1 MSIPVPS
8 TLPVPRAADGPGDP
22 SPPPDSERTRRDLAA
37 FVADGVA
44 FSIMVG
50 CGETYLPAFLL
61 ALGLGPVT
69 VALMATVPAILGA
82 SVQLGVPWLAA
93 RIGSHRRL
101 VIVCTSLQAASFVP
115 LACWAWGGTAEPA
128 ALFAVVSL
136 YWASG
141 MATSPAWTAWI
152 GSIVPASIRTPFF
165 AGRNRLAQAGVLVG
179 FVAGGLLLEA
189 GRETGG
195 ELRSFAV
202 LFALAAGA
210 RVMSTLF
217 LATCG
222 ERVRPQTVVRRAAD
236 PTAEDAT
243 GPNRS
248 PLFGGPYA
256 SMLGYLWGLTASAQF
271 AAPFFT
277 PYMLQELDFSYGTYM
292 VIVATSLAA
301 KSLSLPRLGRL
312 ASRIGSVSLLSL
324 GGLSLVPLSLLWLV
338 SAEPAWLV
346 GVQVVAGVCWAAY
359 ELAVCLLFF
368 DEVPEADRA
377 AVTSSYTFGLACATV
392 AGAAAGGLLL
402 DALGE
407 DHTAYMAVFAAS
419 SLLRVAT
426 LPLLVAF
433 RRRSRAARRPPLQDT
448 PGQRP
453 ATRGP
458 A

>member
-22 SPPPDSERTRRDLAA
+22 SLPPDSDRTRRDLAA

-50 CGETYLPAFLL
+50 CGETYIPAFLL

-69 VALMATVPAILGA
+69 VALMATAPAILGA

-101 VIVCTSLQAASFVP
+101 VLVCTSLQAASFMP
-115 LACWAWGGTAEPA
+115 LAYWAWIGRAEPGP
-128 ALFAVVSL
+128 LFVVVSL

-152 GSIVPASIRTPFF
+152 GSIVPASIRTGFF
-165 AGRNRLAQAGVLVG
+165 AGRNRLAQAGVLAG

-189 GRETGG
+189 GRESGR

-202 LFALAAGA
+202 LFGLAAAA
-210 RVMSTLF
+210 RMVSTLC

-222 ERVRPQTVVRRAAD
+222 ERVRPTMQLGRAAGLS
-236 PTAEDAT
+236 AEGAA
-243 GPNRS
+243 GPGRR
-248 PLFGGPYA
+248 PLLLDGRYT
-256 SMLGYLWGLTASAQF
+256 SMLGYLWVLSASAQF

-277 PYMLQELDFSYGTYM
+277 PYMLQELGFSYGTYM

-301 KSLSLPRLGRL
+301 KSLALPRLGRL
-312 ASRIGSVSLLSL
+312 ASRIGSVGLLSL

-338 SAEPAWLV
+338 SVEPAWLV

-377 AVTSSYTFGLACATV
+377 AVTSSYTFGLAWATV
-392 AGAAAGGLLL
+392 TGAAAGGLLL

-407 DHTAYMAVFAAS
+407 DRTAYLAVFAAS

-433 RRRSRAARRPPLQDT
+433 RRRARTARRPPT
-448 PGQRP
+448 AHP
-453 ATRGP
+453 AG
-458 A
+458 